1 MYFFHSFTYTLTT
14 SRKNDT
20 PFHWQHKKAFL
31 RKIIRKSVLPS
42 PANLNYYSTMQLRP
56 FQLAVISGIPLKADL
71 LWLPMVTIH
80 FWIVSIYLTN
90 KSNPYLTNQSDA
102 PGLTQSLIFGA
113 ILTVLMF
120 GSIIVHELAHAFVA
134 RLEDINT
141 IEIRLNIFGGY
152 ARLAS
157 DPKTAMAELRI
168 AIAGPVASFL
178 LGLIF
183 LLFLMATQS
192 VVTGKL
198 RDSLVTTFLYLFT
211 GNVALAMFNLIPGL
225 PLDGGRV
232 LRAYLWHRKKDIVA
246 ATLVAKNLGVALA
259 YMLAAYAAYR
269 LLWWRDPF
277 TAIWM
282 IVIAFML
289 KRSAEEDY
297 RYRKMQSEF
306 LEDSNTAGTVAAIM
320 SRPPITV
327 APEMLVSEFIDRI
340 LDKHRHTS
348 YPVAQ
353 DGRLHGMLHLQK
365 LRGLPETEWDKKTVR
380 EVMLPVDES
389 FFIPAKASLEFATS
403 KIKATPLHHLAVI
416 DNDGIVVGYLS
427 PKDLNLELAT
437 T

>member
-1 MYFFHSFTYTLTT
+1 MYFFHSSTYTRTA

-20 PFHWQHKKAFL
+20 PFHLHHKKAFL
-31 RKIIRKSVLPS
+31 RKIIRKSFLPS
-42 PANLNYYSTMQLRP
+42 PAKLNYYSTMQLRP

-90 KSNPYLTNQSDA
+90 QSDP

-192 VVTGKL
+192 VVMGKL

-211 GNVALAMFNLIPGL
+211 GNIALAMFNLIPGL

-306 LEDSNTAGTVAAIM
+306 LQDSNTAGTVAAVM

-340 LDKHRHTS
+340 LDKHRYTS

>member
-1 MYFFHSFTYTLTT
+1 
-14 SRKNDT
+14 
-20 PFHWQHKKAFL
+20 
-31 RKIIRKSVLPS
+31 
-42 PANLNYYSTMQLRP
+42 MQLRP

-80 FWIVSIYLTN
+80 FWIVSLFL
-90 KSNPYLTNQSDA
+90 SNQSEDSSLSQA
-102 PGLTQSLIFGA
+102 LIFGA
-113 ILTVLMF
+113 ILTLLMF
-120 GSIIVHELAHAFVA
+120 ASIIVHELGHAFVA
-134 RLEDINT
+134 RLEGINT
-141 IEIRLNIFGGY
+141 TEIRLHVFGGY

-178 LGLIF
+178 LGLFF
-183 LLFLMATQS
+183 LLFLMATQAA
-192 VVTGKL
+192 VTGEL
-198 RDSLVTTFLYLFT
+198 RDLLRSTFLYLFT

-246 ATLVAKNLGVALA
+246 ATLIAKNLGVALA
-259 YMLAAYAAYR
+259 YILAVYAAYR
-269 LLWWRDPF
+269 LLWWHDPF

-282 IVIAFML
+282 IVLAFML

-297 RYRKMQSEF
+297 RYRKMQSEYQQ
-306 LEDSNTAGTVAAIM
+306 DSNIAGTVAAVM

-327 APEMLVSEFIDRI
+327 APEMLISEFIDRI

-348 YPVAQ
+348 YPVTQ
-353 DGRLHGMLHLQK
+353 DGRLHGMLHLEK
-365 LRGLPETEWDKKTVR
+365 LRGLPEAEWHKKTVR
-380 EVMLPVDES
+380 EVMLPVNDS
-389 FFIPAKASLEFATS
+389 LFVPAKASLEFATS

-427 PKDLNLELAT
+427 PKDLNIEMTEART
-437 T
+437 